1 MTDLLFDIRDA
12 VRGLRRD
19 RLYAAAVVGTLALT
33 LGAATAVFSIFN
45 GVLLQPL
52 AYREA
57 QQLVSIRE
65 INLADADRYPTLP
78 VSPRHFEEW
87 RHRATSFSAMVE
99 LNWRTANLT
108 GAGDPA
114 QIVVLRTSGALFDVF
129 GTHVAIGRAL
139 TADDERA
146 DHLEVAVVADRLWR
160 ERLGHDPAV
169 LGRSLTLG
177 GKPYT
182 IVGVLPA
189 GYELPT
195 FDVLSDSG
203 SLTSKLDA
211 IVPMRL
217 DLTKYDWM
225 GEFNFPV
232 VARLARGVSVE
243 QARAEMNVVQHTV
256 AQIAERETHQPA
268 ALRAD
273 VTLLGESIVGRAR
286 LGLLLLLGAIGAVVL
301 IACSN
306 LAHLSLTR
314 TFGRMRD
321 AAVRSALGAGR
332 ARLVRQVVL
341 EQLLLAVAGGALGV
355 LVAREAL
362 NVFVRTAPIDLPRAG
377 EVAIDARVL
386 AAAAGVAI
394 IAGLIVALMPA
405 WRVGTA
411 DVQAALRAG
420 GHGATDRGGFRT
432 RATLLGIQ
440 VALSVALL
448 VVTGLF
454 VTSFVHLLGIDP
466 GFSTDRVVTM
476 EISPT
481 STRYPNDQTRAG
493 LYDRILDRARGLPG
507 IASLAWT
514 SLLPLTGETWVDAIQ
529 RPDGTTA
536 LSQHPPSANYRFVA
550 PDYFRTL
557 SMPIVAGRSFEDRDR
572 GGAAPPAVI
581 SARAAGTLWPGR
593 DPIGHQFSRGD
604 PDQHFIVVGVV
615 ADGHATRID
624 APSPLMVY
632 VPYWYNNEGRSVL
645 VAHTNGVDANA
656 VVAELR
662 QAIRAVDPEIAIA
675 EAAPLQQVIDK
686 SLEGR
691 RYQMWLFVAF
701 GAVAL
706 LIATIGVYATTA
718 YGVSRRRREMNIRVA
733 LGARVSQVFGLVLRQ
748 SATPVAAGLAAG
760 CAGALAIGTV
770 MASLLYE
777 VRVSDPLVI
786 AAVLVLV
793 GGVGLMASAIA
804 ARQGLRINPAAAL
817 RDD

>member
-1 MTDLLFDIRDA
+1 MTEFLFDVRDA
-12 VRGLRRD
+12 VRGFRRD

-33 LGAATAVFSIFN
+33 LGASTAVFSIFD

-57 QQLVSIRE
+57 QQLVSMRE
-65 INLADADRYPTLP
+65 INVAEADRYPTLP

-87 RHRATSFSAMVE
+87 RNRATSFSAMVE

-114 QIVVLRTSGALFDVF
+114 QIVVLRASGALFDVF
-129 GTHVAIGRAL
+129 GTHVAMGRAL
-139 TADDERA
+139 RADDERV
-146 DHLEVAVVADRLWR
+146 DHPDVAVIADRLWR
-160 ERLGHDPAV
+160 ERLDRDPRV

-182 IVGVLPA
+182 VVGVLPA

-195 FDVLSDSG
+195 FDVLSNTG
-203 SLTSKLDA
+203 SLTSRLDA

-232 VARLARGVSVE
+232 IARLKDGVSLE
-243 QARAEMNVVQHTV
+243 QARAEMNVVQHAV

-273 VTLLGESIVGRAR
+273 VTPLGESIVGRAR

-306 LAHLSLTR
+306 LANLSLTR
-314 TFGRMRD
+314 TLGRTRD

-341 EQLLLAVAGGALGV
+341 EQLLLALAGGALGV
-355 LVAREAL
+355 LFAREAL

-377 EVAIDARVL
+377 DVVIDARVL
-386 AAAAGVAI
+386 AVSAAVAI
-394 IAGLIVALMPA
+394 VAGLLVALMPA
-405 WRVGTA
+405 WRMGTG
-411 DVQAALRAG
+411 DVQSALRGG
-420 GHGATDRGGFRT
+420 GHGSTDRGGFRT
-432 RATLLGIQ
+432 RATLLGLQ
-440 VALSVALL
+440 VGLSVTLL

-454 VTSFVHLLGIDP
+454 VASFVHLLGIDP
-466 GFSTDRVVTM
+466 GFSADRVVTV

-481 STRYPNDQTRAG
+481 STRYPNVQARAA

-507 IASLAWT
+507 VASLAWT
-514 SLLPLTGETWVDAIQ
+514 SALPLTGETFVDAIQ
-529 RPDGTTA
+529 MPDGTTA
-536 LSQHPPSANYRFVA
+536 LSGHPQSANYRFVA

-557 SMPIVAGRSFEDRDR
+557 TMPIVAGRSFDDRDR
-572 GGAAPPAVI
+572 SGAAPPAVI

-604 PDQHFIVVGVV
+604 PNQHFIVVGVV

-645 VAHTNGVDANA
+645 VAHTTGDASA

-662 QAIRAVDPEIAIA
+662 QAVRAVDPEIAIA
-675 EAAPLQQVIDK
+675 DASPLQSVIDK

-691 RYQMWLFVAF
+691 RYQMWLFIAF
-701 GAVAL
+701 GAIAL
-706 LIATIGVYATTA
+706 LIATVGVYATTA
-718 YGVSRRRREMNIRVA
+718 YGISRRRREMNIRVA
-733 LGARVSQVFGLVLRQ
+733 LGARVSEVFGLVLRQ
-748 SATPVAAGLAAG
+748 SATPVAVGLAAG

-786 AAVLVLV
+786 AAVIALV
-793 GGVGLMASAIA
+793 GSVGLAASAIA
-804 ARQGLRINPAAAL
+804 AKQGLRINPAAAL
-817 RDD
+817 RED

>member
-1 MTDLLFDIRDA
+1 MTELLFDVRDA
-12 VRGLRRD
+12 IRGFRRD

-33 LGAATAVFSIFN
+33 LGASTAVFSIFD

-57 QQLVSIRE
+57 QQLVSMRE
-65 INLADADRYPTLP
+65 INVAEADRYPTLP

-87 RHRATSFSAMVE
+87 RNRATSFSAMVE

-114 QIVVLRTSGALFDVF
+114 QIVVLRASGALFDVF
-129 GTHVAIGRAL
+129 GTHVAMGRAL
-139 TADDERA
+139 RADDERV
-146 DHLEVAVVADRLWR
+146 DHPDVAVIADRLWR
-160 ERLGHDPAV
+160 ERLDRDPRV

-182 IVGVLPA
+182 VVGVLPA

-195 FDVLSDSG
+195 FDVLSNTG
-203 SLTSKLDA
+203 SLTSRLDA

-232 VARLARGVSVE
+232 IARLKDGVSLE
-243 QARAEMNVVQHTV
+243 QARAEMNVVQHAV

-273 VTLLGESIVGRAR
+273 VTPLGESIVGRAR

-306 LAHLSLTR
+306 LANLSLTR
-314 TFGRMRD
+314 TLGRTRD

-341 EQLLLAVAGGALGV
+341 EQLLLALAGGALGV
-355 LVAREAL
+355 LFAREAL

-377 EVAIDARVL
+377 DVVIDARVL
-386 AAAAGVAI
+386 AVSAAVAI
-394 IAGLIVALMPA
+394 VAGLLVALMPA
-405 WRVGTA
+405 WRMGTG
-411 DVQAALRAG
+411 DVQSALRGG
-420 GHGATDRGGFRT
+420 GHGSTDRGGFRT
-432 RATLLGIQ
+432 RATLLGLQ
-440 VALSVALL
+440 VGLSVTLL

-454 VTSFVHLLGIDP
+454 VASFVHLLGIDP
-466 GFSTDRVVTM
+466 GFSADRVVTV

-481 STRYPNDQTRAG
+481 STRYPNVQARAA

-507 IASLAWT
+507 VASLAWT
-514 SLLPLTGETWVDAIQ
+514 SALPLTGETFVDAIQ
-529 RPDGTTA
+529 MPDGTTA
-536 LSQHPPSANYRFVA
+536 LSGHPQSANYRFVA

-557 SMPIVAGRSFEDRDR
+557 TMPIVAGRSFDDRDR
-572 GGAAPPAVI
+572 SGAAPPAVI

-604 PDQHFIVVGVV
+604 PNQHFIVVGVV

-645 VAHTNGVDANA
+645 VAHTTGDASA

-662 QAIRAVDPEIAIA
+662 QAVRAVDPEIAIA
-675 EAAPLQQVIDK
+675 DASPLQSVIDK

-691 RYQMWLFVAF
+691 RYQMWLFIAF
-701 GAVAL
+701 GAIAL
-706 LIATIGVYATTA
+706 LIATVGVYATTA
-718 YGVSRRRREMNIRVA
+718 YGISRRRREMNIRVA
-733 LGARVSQVFGLVLRQ
+733 LGARVSEVFGLVLRQ
-748 SATPVAAGLAAG
+748 SATPVAVGLAAG

-786 AAVLVLV
+786 AAVIALV
-793 GGVGLMASAIA
+793 GSVGLAASAIA
-804 ARQGLRINPAAAL
+804 AKQGLRINPAAAL
-817 RDD
+817 RED

>member
-1 MTDLLFDIRDA
+1 MTELLFDVRDA
-12 VRGLRRD
+12 VRGFRRD

-33 LGAATAVFSIFN
+33 LGASTAVFSIFD

-57 QQLVSIRE
+57 QQLVSMRE
-65 INLADADRYPTLP
+65 INVAEADRYPTLP

-87 RHRATSFSAMVE
+87 RNRATSFSAMVE

-114 QIVVLRTSGALFDVF
+114 QIVVLRASGALFDVF
-129 GTHVAIGRAL
+129 GTHVAMGRAL
-139 TADDERA
+139 RADDERV
-146 DHLEVAVVADRLWR
+146 DHPDVAVIADRLWR
-160 ERLGHDPAV
+160 ERLDRDPRV

-182 IVGVLPA
+182 VVGVLPA

-195 FDVLSDSG
+195 FDVLSNTG
-203 SLTSKLDA
+203 SLTSRLDA

-232 VARLARGVSVE
+232 IARLKDGVSLE
-243 QARAEMNVVQHTV
+243 QARAEMNVVQHAV

-273 VTLLGESIVGRAR
+273 VTPLGESIVGRAR

-306 LAHLSLTR
+306 LANLSLTR
-314 TFGRMRD
+314 TLGRTRD

-341 EQLLLAVAGGALGV
+341 EQLLLALAGGALGV
-355 LVAREAL
+355 LFAREAL

-377 EVAIDARVL
+377 DVVIDARVL
-386 AAAAGVAI
+386 AVSAAVAI
-394 IAGLIVALMPA
+394 VAGLLVALMPA
-405 WRVGTA
+405 WRMGTG
-411 DVQAALRAG
+411 DVQSALRGG
-420 GHGATDRGGFRT
+420 GHGSTDRGGFRT
-432 RATLLGIQ
+432 RATLLGLQ
-440 VALSVALL
+440 VGLSVTLL

-454 VTSFVHLLGIDP
+454 VASFVHLLGIDP
-466 GFSTDRVVTM
+466 GFSADRVVTV

-481 STRYPNDQTRAG
+481 STRYPNVQARAA

-507 IASLAWT
+507 VASLAWT
-514 SLLPLTGETWVDAIQ
+514 SALPLTGETFVDAIQ
-529 RPDGTTA
+529 MPDGTTA
-536 LSQHPPSANYRFVA
+536 LSGHPQSANYRFVA

-557 SMPIVAGRSFEDRDR
+557 AMPIVAGRSFDDRDR
-572 GGAAPPAVI
+572 SGAAPPAVI

-604 PDQHFIVVGVV
+604 PNQHFIVVGVV

-645 VAHTNGVDANA
+645 AAHTTGDASA

-662 QAIRAVDPEIAIA
+662 QAVRAVDPEIAIA
-675 EAAPLQQVIDK
+675 DASPLQSVIDK

-691 RYQMWLFVAF
+691 RYQMWLFIAF
-701 GAVAL
+701 GAIAL
-706 LIATIGVYATTA
+706 LIATVGVYATTA
-718 YGVSRRRREMNIRVA
+718 YGISRRRREMNIRVA
-733 LGARVSQVFGLVLRQ
+733 LGARVSEVFSLVLRQ
-748 SATPVAAGLAAG
+748 SATPVAVGLAAG

-786 AAVLVLV
+786 AAVIALV
-793 GGVGLMASAIA
+793 GSVGLAASAIA
-804 ARQGLRINPAAAL
+804 AKQGLRINPAAAL
-817 RDD
+817 RED

>member
-1 MTDLLFDIRDA
+1 MTELLFDVRDA
-12 VRGLRRD
+12 VRGFRRD

-33 LGAATAVFSIFN
+33 LGASTAVFSIFD

-57 QQLVSIRE
+57 QQLVSMRE
-65 INLADADRYPTLP
+65 INVAEADRYPTLP

-87 RHRATSFSAMVE
+87 RNRATSFSAMVE

-114 QIVVLRTSGALFDVF
+114 QIVVLRASGALFDVF
-129 GTHVAIGRAL
+129 GTHVAMGRAL
-139 TADDERA
+139 RADDERV
-146 DHLEVAVVADRLWR
+146 DHPDVAVIADRLWR
-160 ERLGHDPAV
+160 ERLDRDPRV

-182 IVGVLPA
+182 VVGVLPA

-195 FDVLSDSG
+195 FDVLSNTG
-203 SLTSKLDA
+203 SLTSRLDA

-232 VARLARGVSVE
+232 IARLKDGVSLE
-243 QARAEMNVVQHTV
+243 QARAEMNVVQHAV

-273 VTLLGESIVGRAR
+273 VTPLGESIVGRAR

-306 LAHLSLTR
+306 LANLSLTR
-314 TFGRMRD
+314 TLGRTRD

-341 EQLLLAVAGGALGV
+341 EQLLLALAGGALGV
-355 LVAREAL
+355 LFAREAL

-377 EVAIDARVL
+377 DVVIDARVL
-386 AAAAGVAI
+386 AVSAAVAI
-394 IAGLIVALMPA
+394 VAGLLVALMPA
-405 WRVGTA
+405 WRMGTG
-411 DVQAALRAG
+411 DVQSALRGG
-420 GHGATDRGGFRT
+420 GHGSTDRGGFRT
-432 RATLLGIQ
+432 RATLLGLQ
-440 VALSVALL
+440 VGLSVTLL

-454 VTSFVHLLGIDP
+454 VASFVHLLGIDP
-466 GFSTDRVVTM
+466 GFSADRVVTV

-481 STRYPNDQTRAG
+481 STRYPNVQARAA

-507 IASLAWT
+507 VASLAWT
-514 SLLPLTGETWVDAIQ
+514 SALPLTGETFVDAIQ
-529 RPDGTTA
+529 MPDGTTA
-536 LSQHPPSANYRFVA
+536 LSGHPQSANYRFVA

-557 SMPIVAGRSFEDRDR
+557 AMPIVAGRSFDDRDR
-572 GGAAPPAVI
+572 SGAAPPAVI

-604 PDQHFIVVGVV
+604 PNQHFIVVGVV

-645 VAHTNGVDANA
+645 VAHTTGDASA

-662 QAIRAVDPEIAIA
+662 QAVRAVDPEIAIA
-675 EAAPLQQVIDK
+675 DASPLQSVIDK

-691 RYQMWLFVAF
+691 RYQMWLFIAF
-701 GAVAL
+701 GAIAL
-706 LIATIGVYATTA
+706 LIATVGVYATTA
-718 YGVSRRRREMNIRVA
+718 YGISRRRREMNIRVA
-733 LGARVSQVFGLVLRQ
+733 LGARVSEVFSLVLRQ
-748 SATPVAAGLAAG
+748 SATPVAVGLAAG

-786 AAVLVLV
+786 AAVIALV
-793 GGVGLMASAIA
+793 GSVGLAASAIA
-804 ARQGLRINPAAAL
+804 AKQGLRINPAAAL
-817 RDD
+817 RED